1 MNKDNKIK
9 TLKSNESV
17 VVLNT
22 DLGKREPKEKQFA
35 DSRQEIRGLYGKEA
49 QFYEFYFF
57 PSNQRA

>member
-9 TLKSNESV
+9 NLKGTESV

-22 DLGKREPKEKQFA
+22 DLGKLEGKEKHTA
-35 DSRQEIRGLYGKEA
+35 DSRQEMRGLYGKEA
-49 QFYEFYFF
+49 QFYDFYFI

>member
-1 MNKDNKIK
+1 MNKNNK
-9 TLKSNESV
+9 LKSLKGTESV

-22 DLGKREPKEKQFA
+22 DLGKRENKEKQSA
-35 DSRQEIRGLYGKEA
+35 DSRQEMRGLYGKEA